1 MQGWNSTIQVHDVH
15 HSLVLGQCR
24 KMTDGNVDVKKFTF
38 WMHRLDQ
45 QRGNDRQLTN
55 YTNYAVCV
63 VIVDSFKNNLFHM
76 CATTG
81 SRLFSQLTV
90 QLESGYNCG
99 CNLQLV
105 PSHCTLSNQRTFGIT
120 YSTSCQRW
128 RCIKNYKNK
137 KARSSS
143 GQWRG
148 TWIHTFVLGSLPII
162 PFVVVPYLPSVD
174 LRQTET
180 SFSKAAFALLI
191 CITVWLCIHTWPET
205 NQTK

>member
-1 MQGWNSTIQVHDVH
+1 MQGWNSTIQVHDVR

-38 WMHRLDQ
+38 WIHRLDQ

-63 VIVDSFKNNLFHM
+63 VIVDSFKNDLFHL

-81 SRLFSQLTV
+81 SRVFSQLTV

-105 PSHCTLSNQRTFGIT
+105 PSHCTLSNQLPASGGAALRIT
-120 YSTSCQRW
+120 KGENKT
-128 RCIKNYKNK
+128 KNK

-148 TWIHTFVLGSLPII
+148 TWIHTSTHNTLRCRPLPA
-162 PFVVVPYLPSVD
+162 
-174 LRQTET
+174 
-180 SFSKAAFALLI
+180 FS
-191 CITVWLCIHTWPET
+191 WLEADRD
-205 NQTK
+205 QFF